1 MSWFEYINMAIPST
15 VVRNISAFGLEQR
28 EIFRF
33 KVGESKLVE
42 LGLPL

>member
-1 MSWFEYINMAIPST
+1 MSGFEYINMVIPSN